1 MKTFCLAILLP
12 LSFIVHPLL
21 AQKMFWSD
29 MTLEDKEQAIKL
41 ADQFRELI
49 QSVKMND
56 LKELIATDN
65 IYTGN
70 GQWID
75 YGEVKLKLES
85 IINSVDFSIS
95 ESYAYTFDEFL
106 DDHTNNIMISKCYEV
121 FDNHSI
127 LVAFN
132 FKKDGNNQDCLLSI
146 KKNRNSSWE
155 IQGVIGL
162 FSIGN
167 SNFIVD
173 QALFH
178 KEKISDAGIII
189 PVPKEFNKSDYINGQ
204 TIFYYE
210 GKSGRD
216 AAFQIMVDELKA
228 KIYYYTFKFV
238 EHNNQQFKMSNLVVK
253 YIPAGIKYEYE
264 VIDPGSGISNKGIT
278 VGIERSGKVVLIQYY
293 SFLNVYKKMKS
304 KIDYTLMNVKL

>member
-1 MKTFCLAILLP
+1 
-12 LSFIVHPLL
+12 
-21 AQKMFWSD
+21 
-29 MTLEDKEQAIKL
+29 MTLEDKEQAINI
-41 ADQFRELI
+41 ADQFREFV
-49 QSVKMND
+49 QSAKMND

-106 DDHTNNIMISKCYEV
+106 DDHTSNIMISKCYEV
-121 FDNHSI
+121 FDNHSV

-155 IQGVIGL
+155 IQGIIGL

-167 SNFIVD
+167 SNLNVD

-178 KEKISDAGIII
+178 EEKISDAGIII